1 MEQAVK
7 YYSAA
12 AELGLAKAQFNLGNM
27 LTCTCTVFML
37 YILCFA
43 LF

>member
-12 AELGLAKAQFNLGNM
+12 AELGLAKAQFNLGNKIGRAH
-27 LTCTCTVFML
+27 V
-37 YILCFA
+37 
-43 LF
+43 